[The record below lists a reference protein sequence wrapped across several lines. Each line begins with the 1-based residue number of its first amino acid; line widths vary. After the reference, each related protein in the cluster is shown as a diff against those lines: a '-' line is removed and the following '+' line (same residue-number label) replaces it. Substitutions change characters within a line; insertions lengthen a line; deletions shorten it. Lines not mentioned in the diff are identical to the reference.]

1 MSSLIMGRQRRGK
14 NELSTLV
21 DPATITGPDQ
31 LYPLGYETYVPA
43 GANPGTGGQTWV
55 YVKNSTGSPIVAF
68 VPVAADNTTNPIA
81 PYEVSATVNG
91 PYTLYIGIS
100 QSSIPVDYYG
110 FVLRKGK
117 GKVTMKG
124 TGTGG
129 INANK
134 GFTCFFTAP
143 YAIQNITA
151 TSTDVGVLW
160 LLEDVT
166 APVADFQVEA
176 MLNLQG

>member
-21 DPATITGPDQ
+21 DPATIVGPEQ
-31 LYPLGYETYVPA
+31 IYPLGYEVYVSA
-43 GANPGTGGQTWV
+43 GTNPGDGSQTWV
-55 YVKNSTGSPIVAF
+55 YVKNTMASDIAAYL
-68 VPVAADNTTNPIA
+68 PVSGNPTPDPIA
-81 PYEVSATVNG
+81 PFEVATVNA
-91 PYTLYIGIS
+91 PYPIYIGYT
-100 QSSIPVDYYG
+100 QAVIPSGEFG
-110 FVLRKGK
+110 FILRRGK
-117 GKVTMKG
+117 GKVTMEG

-129 INANK
+129 INANR
-134 GFTCFFTAP
+134 GMLC
-143 YAIQNITA
+143 YIGGIWAIQNIMA
-151 TSTDVGVLW
+151 VSTDVGVLW